1 MTIVQIVESFI
12 QLHYEVAK
20 ANSDGV
26 SRMSHKRAALWMIG
40 AIISFTSM
48 AIAGRA
54 ISGDLDTFEIMLYRS
69 IIGFLIVVSMAG
81 ITGTYREINFE
92 FFRIHLARNIF
103 HFIGQNLWFFALPL
117 IPLAQ
122 LFALEFTSPIW
133 VVLLA
138 PVFLGEKL
146 TIRRLSIAALGFFGV
161 LIVARPELHA
171 LNIAIVAGAVAAIG
185 FAGAAILTRKL
196 AVSNSLT
203 KILFFLTGLQVIF
216 GLTCAGYDRQKH
228 IPAPSTFPWLIVI
241 GIAGLTA
248 HFCMTKSLTLAP
260 ASVVMPV
267 DFARLPL
274 IAVIG
279 MLFYGEALDVY
290 VLLGAVFIFTANY
303 INLKQRE

>member
-1 MTIVQIVESFI
+1 
-12 QLHYEVAK
+12 
-20 ANSDGV
+20 
-26 SRMSHKRAALWMIG
+26 MSHKRAALWMIG

-48 AIAGRA
+48 AVAGRA
-54 ISGDLDTFEIMLYRS
+54 ISGHLDTFEIMLYRS
-69 IIGFLIVVSMAG
+69 IIGFLIVVSGAG
-81 ITGTYREINFE
+81 ITGTYREINFD
-92 FFRIHLARNIF
+92 FFQIHLVRNIF

-138 PVFLGEKL
+138 PVFLGEQL
-146 TIRRLSIAALGFFGV
+146 TIRKLSIAALGFVGV
-161 LIVARPELHA
+161 LIVVRPDLNA
-171 LNIAIVAGAVAAIG
+171 LNIGIVAGAIAAIG

-196 AVSNSLT
+196 TGSNSLV

-216 GLTCAGYDRQKH
+216 GLICAGYDGQIH
-228 IPAPSTFPWLIVI
+228 IPPASTFPWLILI

-260 ASVVMPV
+260 ASIVMPV

-274 IAVIG
+274 IAIIG
-279 MLFYGEALDVY
+279 ILFYGEAFNTY
-290 VLLGAVFIFTANY
+290 VLLGAVLIFIANY
-303 INLKQRE
+303 INLKQ

>member
-1 MTIVQIVESFI
+1 
-12 QLHYEVAK
+12 
-20 ANSDGV
+20 
-26 SRMSHKRAALWMIG
+26 MIG

-48 AIAGRA
+48 AVAGRA
-54 ISGDLDTFEIMLYRS
+54 ISGQLDTFEIMLYRS
-69 IIGFLIVVSMAG
+69 ILGFLIVVSMAG
-81 ITGTYREINFE
+81 ITGAYCEINFK
-92 FFRIHLARNIF
+92 FFRIHLVRNIF

-138 PVFLGEKL
+138 PFFLGEKL
-146 TIRRLSIAALGFFGV
+146 TVKKLSIAALGFFGV
-161 LIVARPELHA
+161 LVVARPELNA
-171 LNIAIVAGAVAAIG
+171 LNVGILAGAVAAIG

-196 AVSNSLT
+196 TINNSLT
-203 KILFFLTGLQVIF
+203 KILFFLTGLQVLF
-216 GLTCAGYDRQKH
+216 GLICAGYDGDIQ
-228 IPAPSTFPWLIVI
+228 IPSSETFPWLTLI

-248 HFCMTKSLTLAP
+248 HFCMTKSLALAP
-260 ASVVMPV
+260 ASIIMPV

-279 MLFYGEALDVY
+279 MLFYGEALDIY
-290 VLLGAVFIFTANY
+290 VVLGSVLIFIANY

>member
-1 MTIVQIVESFI
+1 
-12 QLHYEVAK
+12 
-20 ANSDGV
+20 
-26 SRMSHKRAALWMIG
+26 MSHKRAALWMIG

-48 AIAGRA
+48 AVAGRA
-54 ISGDLDTFEIMLYRS
+54 ISGHLDTFEIMLYRS
-69 IIGFLIVVSMAG
+69 IIGFLIVVSGAG

-92 FFRIHLARNIF
+92 FFQIHLVRNIF

-138 PVFLGEKL
+138 PVFLGEQL
-146 TIRRLSIAALGFFGV
+146 TIRKLSIAALGFVGV
-161 LIVARPELHA
+161 LIVVRPDLNA
-171 LNIAIVAGAVAAIG
+171 LNIGIVAGAIAAIG

-196 AVSNSLT
+196 TGSNSLV

-216 GLTCAGYDRQKH
+216 GLICAGYDGQIH
-228 IPAPSTFPWLIVI
+228 IPPPSTFPWLILI

-274 IAVIG
+274 IAIIG
-279 MLFYGEALDVY
+279 ILFYGEALNTY
-290 VLLGAVFIFTANY
+290 VLLGAVLIFIANY
-303 INLKQRE
+303 INLKQ

>member
-1 MTIVQIVESFI
+1 VSCI
-12 QLHYEVAK
+12 QLQYGNGSGFNREVSK
-20 ANSDGV
+20 V
-26 SRMSHKRAALWMIG
+26 SHTRAALWMIG

-48 AIAGRA
+48 AVAGRA
-54 ISGDLDTFEIMLYRS
+54 ISGQLDTFEIMLYRS
-69 IIGFLIVVSMAG
+69 ILGFLIVVSVAR
-81 ITGTYREINFE
+81 IAGTYQQINFN
-92 FFRIHLARNIF
+92 FFYLHLIRNIF

-138 PVFLGEKL
+138 PLFLGEKL
-146 TIRRLSIAALGFFGV
+146 TVKKLSIAALGFFGV
-161 LIVARPELHA
+161 LVVARPELNA
-171 LNIAIVAGAVAAIG
+171 LNVGILAGALAAIG

-196 AVSNSLT
+196 TINNSLT
-203 KILFFLTGLQVIF
+203 KILFFLTGLQIIF
-216 GLTCAGYDRQKH
+216 GLICAGYDGDIR
-228 IPAPSTFPWLIVI
+228 IPPSGTFPWLILI

-248 HFCMTKSLTLAP
+248 HFCMTKSLALAP

-279 MLFYGEALDVY
+279 MLFYGESLNIY
-290 VLLGAVFIFTANY
+290 VVLGSVLIFIANY
-303 INLKQRE
+303 INLKQRR